1 MSSRRAWL
9 QASLTTA
16 LACSPAAHLWA
27 ATSAATPAPAQAG
40 RPQLDLIAFQ
50 RPSGALLTTPDH
62 RSGIDPYFALKALW
76 LADRLGMD
84 VQRHWA
90 PFAAWMVDHQ
100 EDDGRWSR
108 WRVADAADTRER
120 RWLLADADDALLALW
135 LHCVATL
142 GLPEPLQAT
151 HRNGL
156 RQAASWLLGPLMD
169 VDLGVYRITA
179 DADVHLWMDNI
190 EVWAALRSLAR
201 ANLAWSGPWA
211 AAVPWQR
218 RADALA
224 VNMRRV
230 FLSGE
235 REGARV
241 STQHDSRPPSFYPD
255 QVVAPFAWLH
265 GWPAQAGQPT
275 LTSTPA
281 QQAWFRQHEAD
292 WARNAETD
300 YPWGLLAVA
309 AWQSGDLA
317 VAERWLQRSTPMR
330 GGPRWNILE
339 EAAWQGLSAA
349 MRAAPAPHTKQG
361 RAP

>member
-1 MSSRRAWL
+1 MTSRRVWL
-9 QASLTTA
+9 RASLTSA
-16 LACSPAAHLWA
+16 LACSPTARLWA
-27 ATSAATPAPAQAG
+27 APASSSLTASAPSVPPAQAS
-40 RPQLDLIAFQ
+40 RPQLDLSAFQ

-62 RSGIDPYFALKALW
+62 RSGVDPYFALKALW

-100 EDDGRWSR
+100 EEDGRWSR
-108 WRVADAADTRER
+108 WRVADAADPGER

-135 LHCVATL
+135 LHSVATL

-190 EVWAALRSLAR
+190 EVWAALRSLAG

-224 VNMRRV
+224 ANMRRV
-230 FLSGE
+230 FLSGA
-235 REGARV
+235 REVARV
-241 STQHDSRPPSFYPD
+241 STQHESRPPSFYPD

-265 GWPAQAGQPT
+265 GWPAQPAQASVSPA
-275 LTSTPA
+275 LA
-281 QQAWFRQHEAD
+281 QQAWFRQHEAE
-292 WARNAETD
+292 WARNAEAD

-309 AWQSGDLA
+309 AWQSGDHA
-317 VAERWLQRSTPMR
+317 VVERWLQRSTPMR

-339 EAAWQGLSAA
+339 EAAWQGLSLRRKAA
-349 MRAAPAPHTKQG
+349 SPR
-361 RAP
+361 